1 MTALAEAAATHEMVQ
16 PGREAAL
23 EAAHVGHRFGARQVL
38 ADVSVTVPRG
48 RFAVLL
54 GPNGAGKTTFFSILT
69 RLYHNRSGSVRIFGH
84 DLQRVPSR
92 ALAELGVVFQSR
104 TLDPD
109 LSLRQNLAYHAAL
122 HGLAG
127 REVRAGIAAVLAQA
141 GLGDMIDQKVR
152 TLSGGQARRVEIA
165 RALVHGPRLLL
176 LDEPTVGLDLASRS
190 NVIATVRKLVAEQG
204 LSVLWAT
211 HLFNEIAP
219 DDLIYVLHRGHV
231 VAQGG
236 AADIIAA
243 APGSRGLEDAFRA
256 LTTEPGKEAADA

>member
-1 MTALAEAAATHEMVQ
+1 VTPVAESAAPRGVAPSSAE
-16 PGREAAL
+16 PAL
-23 EAAHVGHRFGARQVL
+23 EAAGVGHRFGARQVL
-38 ADVSVTVPRG
+38 ADVSVTVPQG
-48 RFAVLL
+48 RFVVLL
-54 GPNGAGKTTFFSILT
+54 GPNGAGKTTLFSILT
-69 RLYHNRSGSVRIFGH
+69 RLYHNRAGSVCIFGR
-84 DLQRVPSR
+84 DLQRASSL

-127 REVRAGIAAVLAQA
+127 AQVRARIAAVLAQA
-141 GLGDMIDQKVR
+141 GLGEVIDEKVR

-190 NVIATVRKLVAEQG
+190 NVIATVRRLVAEHG

-211 HLFNEIAP
+211 HLFNEIDP
-219 DDLIYVLHRGHV
+219 GDLIYVLHRGRV
-231 VAQGG
+231 VAQGDT
-236 AADIIAA
+236 ADVIAA
-243 APGSRGLEDAFRA
+243 TSGSRSLEDAFRA
-256 LTTEPGKEAADA
+256 LTADPDKEAP